1 MPEIQKLYLEYSGL
15 TDIGMVRTENQDSYG
30 KFPLNDL
37 ELYTDKGQLFIVADG
52 MGGHT
57 GGKQASS
64 IAVETVC
71 KVYSES
77 THFNLADALHSA
89 IVAANSKIHQ
99 AAGKSTELSRMGTTC
114 TTLLLHEDKA
124 IIGHV
129 GDSRVYK
136 IENGRIEQLTE
147 DHTQVQAMLK
157 EGVLTPAE
165 AKVYPSRSVLAR
177 ALGVEEKV
185 KVDII
190 QNIEL
195 KSGQSYLICS
205 DGLAK
210 VTDSEILKIIS
221 ENPTQIACKQLV
233 ELANERGGKDNV
245 TVQVIKIGAKKAVAP
260 APIETKTEPV
270 AERTYS
276 YSEPAKKKSKT
287 PFIIA
292 GVLILLL
299 IAGYGLK
306 DSISSMFSTASDTD
320 DITTVPVE
328 DSTDH
333 TKIQEDDDKY
343 KDLLTRADRLF
354 QNGRLETALDLYKEI
369 LDEAPMNLSALQGI
383 NQIALS
389 YLKNADEK
397 MADNNFQEALKLYYK
412 VRELQPENE
421 RVHTLIR
428 ICENQIN
435 YGTTEIPEKIETT
448 PPPPPP
454 QQIPRETGVLV
465 VNGFT
470 PAEWNFLNLPSN
482 QYSIDRNEIEFTAG
496 SFEKKSVF
504 KQDLV
509 NAEISIEVRANL
521 PDNKSM
527 VGLIVGYNQSG
538 REEYYLLNCQKSG
551 FTLQKVSG
559 GNSEQLTKLSAP
571 ALDSGGSW
579 KLRVLCSDN
588 RIHIFSETKLLGN
601 WEASNKISGKVG
613 LIAGPDVHAKFT
625 NLRIRGTRK

>member
-1 MPEIQKLYLEYSGL
+1 MPEIQKLYIEYSGL
-15 TDIGMVRTENQDSYG
+15 TDIGMVRSENQDSFG
-30 KFPLNDL
+30 KYPQDDL

-64 IAVETVC
+64 IAVDTVC

-77 THFNLADALHSA
+77 THFNLADALQSA

-99 AAGKSTELSRMGTTC
+99 AAGNSTELSRMGTTC
-114 TTLLLHEDKA
+114 TTLLLHEDKG

-136 IENGRIEQLTE
+136 IENGRIQQLTE

-210 VTDSEILKIIS
+210 VSESEILKIVS
-221 ENPTQIACKQLV
+221 ENPAQIACKQLV

-245 TVQVIKIGAKKAVAP
+245 TVQIIKIGAKKAVAP
-260 APIETKTEPV
+260 KIEIKTEPV
-270 AERTYS
+270 VEKTYS
-276 YSEPAKKKSKT
+276 YTELAPKKNKT
-287 PFIIA
+287 PFIVV
-292 GVLILLL
+292 GLLILIVL
-299 IAGYGLK
+299 AGFALK
-306 DSISSMFSTASDTD
+306 DQISSIFTSSSNKQ
-320 DITTVPVE
+320 DITTNIVDDAAE
-328 DSTDH
+328 DS
-333 TKIQEDDDKY
+333 QVQQDDGKY
-343 KDLLTRADRLF
+343 NDLLIRADKLF

-383 NQIALS
+383 NKIALS

-397 MADNNFQEALKLYYK
+397 MADNNFEEALKLYYK

-435 YGTTEIPEKIETT
+435 YGTTEAPEKIETT
-448 PPPPPP
+448 PPPV
-454 QQIPRETGVLV
+454 PRETGVLV

-509 NAEISIEVRANL
+509 NAEISVEVKANL

-527 VGLIVGYNQSG
+527 VGIIVGYNQSGSQG

-559 GNSEQLTKLSAP
+559 SNSEQLTKLNAP
-571 ALDSGGSW
+571 ALDGS
-579 KLRVLCSDN
+579 
-588 RIHIFSETKLLGN
+588 
-601 WEASNKISGKVG
+601 
-613 LIAGPDVHAKFT
+613 
-625 NLRIRGTRK
+625 GTRKLLLN